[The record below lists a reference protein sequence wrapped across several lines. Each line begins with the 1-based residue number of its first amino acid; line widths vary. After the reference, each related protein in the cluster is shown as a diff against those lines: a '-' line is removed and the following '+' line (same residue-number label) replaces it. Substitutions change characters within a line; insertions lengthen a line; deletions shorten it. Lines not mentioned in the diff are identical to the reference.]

1 MKVSNSTFS
10 KCNGNCPIGRMTY
23 STGLIEVFDCPLIS
37 VNSSSELFGGA
48 LYISG
53 DAKLSVMRCFFKSC
67 QVGASN
73 NSGYGEGGAL
83 NINSTILSSV
93 VDSNFS
99 NCVSGYTGAACYSQ
113 SSKFQGCVFWN
124 GSSQHYGSL
133 CFQPSIEGADLIE
146 CKCLNGNALRHGGAI
161 SFSPRLSTSFF
172 VTNCLFKG
180 NNGGPECG
188 TAYCWGSNYTSEIFW
203 IFCFLEDNYA
213 LDSKN
218 GIKYYGSYMGN
229 VQQSDFVETYS
240 FNIQGSVLFI
250 ERKVF
255 GDKSEWIP
263 SPTQYNETFISAE
276 YGNDEFE
283 MCGHAS
289 RECKTLGHAFEKLG
303 DAFRKSPIF
312 VKRGEYV
319 EKVLNVGTK
328 RIRIIGEPQ
337 SNTVIKM
344 NSAASGNDLF
354 IVDGGLL
361 DITSFTLIPQAS
373 ASSISST
380 VFFVIKGYCSVDQ
393 CIFTNPQTIN
403 GVLNLFSSVVKVID
417 GKMILSECILKDM
430 EFDGS
435 PCLSFSNTADF
446 LFNSSCFLNI
456 IRRNGNGGIVET
468 ELQSSQNLL
477 LNNISFMECQLLNGN
492 GGGVCVTLNSDCI
505 LKIGSLTEVS
515 LASCSVPTDASLK
528 GKGGGLF
535 LKLNP
540 GSENFELN
548 KLVLGNGNKAWKGKS
563 IFLDAES
570 LSAVADYSHFVSCI
584 SLDRSKEEEI
594 MGFNGDHE
602 GYAVPLLFYFQK
614 SFAGPAFVGGT
625 NNLDFDQCGYSGYPC
640 STLEKAVQLRF
651 EGSPREIVV
660 NEGFEWKEVVE
671 MKSYEW
677 RVRTMVKG
685 RNVKVLPA
693 RDATERGM
701 VIVSKR
707 SSITNISFALC
718 SALSET
724 SHTFIVCLSNELEI
738 VDCSVTPLS
747 NSANFSLG
755 YSFIVGI
762 GGRIKIHSFMQNGLS
777 VSDQTALFKIEESC
791 SLECVWCTFGGIKRK
806 NGNGGFLEMRG
817 GGATGGGGGRRM
829 LLIDGCE
836 FGDCCVE
843 EEGCCGGGIYVEL
856 MAEDSFVV
864 NGSSIFEGCKTSTSV
879 TNGGKG
885 GGMIILLNDITGTF
899 LIGDAVKFSKE
910 NPNDA
915 ICGKDIFVQCGD
927 GILLKDKI
935 SSSSFGFF
943 EDSGA
948 QLEVLSHSGSEKG
961 EEELIIPLAVYLCA
975 LPSPVI
981 VDGSSGVDHSHCG
994 FSYFPCYS
1002 MDYCAKERLT
1012 RNINQMKFTA
1022 SSTLCGEVTFS
1033 DFSVIVNSTSDD
1045 VSVAIRDEG
1054 SCILSSLIECSI
1066 DVSIS
1071 KLGFKLPYLMQES
1084 HISFISSTVKLELS
1098 NCSFS
1103 FPTIS
1108 SDTSINFCVIE
1119 VKEGDADLSEITI
1132 CEDITFDASSFI
1144 VVESAHECTIGNG
1157 SFSGMKQ
1164 ENGNG
1169 GCIKIKRCNG
1179 LRGGGIKVSLMSH
1192 SVLSVEKSNF
1202 SACAVPV
1209 SEADEN
1215 GKGLGGGV
1223 FIEVDDNESSMELR
1237 DVQFEFCSAW
1247 KGNNV
1252 FIIGNTLSEIVTS
1265 NSFIFDQSGMEENDL
1280 MGFERSTTKEE
1291 LFIPLELY
1299 FREFGKE
1306 GFVGGEMDEGYD
1318 HSGCGFADYPCQ
1330 TIHFLL
1336 SLRYSENSMCA
1347 NIKLLPSF
1355 VFTDALILESQE
1367 MIFKVEINGTN
1378 IFVNEEGTTVGGGLI
1393 ETREKITFE
1402 GIEFIVPFFFSN
1414 VQRKSLFLCANG
1426 ILTLIDSSLKAAS
1439 GSLAYSFVII
1449 QGGKIVMQNV
1459 QISLIDFGDVAVVE
1473 LSGTGVY
1480 GVFDGVEM
1488 ENIRKD
1494 GTEGLIRI
1502 SDGASLEVFNSKAAG
1517 PQQFSNHGVIE
1528 IDALSSLSV
1537 SSTNFSLLTRNA
1549 GSGAAVCGTIGRGK
1563 KIEVRE
1569 CNISSISCLASE
1581 ARGGSVLA
1589 SLNEGGA
1596 LIFEN
1601 NTVQMCKV
1609 NKTDGLGGG
1618 LHLTFASAEVEYSM
1632 RGNTFKDNDGYLGY
1646 DVYLVCPTPR
1656 LAVDKNK
1663 WVGSVE
1669 EGQDNK
1675 TLWAIDPEFPLGNDT
1690 MMKYLF
1696 GQPDSII
1703 YVNTERGLKEGCG
1716 AEDLPCIELSYGFGK
1731 MVGEKNSL
1739 VVISLCELK
1748 GEINREMEPMT
1759 ISGSGENGSD
1769 VIVNKEGHLVMTVGT
1784 RLSRISID
1792 RIKFLLPE
1800 ESLYDELMKIG
1811 VGTVYFVSCVFGGSA
1826 DSSTQTSMMIVN
1838 GCDGF
1843 VQFDNATVQ
1852 NTKFVNR
1859 KGVAS
1864 MKRGSLAL
1872 IEVKIKN
1879 VSATGNIVKCNEV
1892 MRMEIKSNCSFEN
1905 CSSQDDGGALK
1916 CSLSEGGEMIIADAT
1931 ILKCSTKKNDGKGG
1945 GIFMSVVN
1953 ESTSDYILRNLTFAL
1968 NEASEGKDVF
1978 LNSYDLNLTVTNNRF
1993 VTNLVDETGAVIV
2006 NMKGIDAV
2014 RFNEGIDLLLFLIK
2028 RESNSVEIS
2037 EDGFD
2042 ILGCGEHE
2050 HPCNT
2055 FWRGFENVK
2064 AESPKKKIEVS
2075 GLCVINDS
2083 YDLSRFSVKS
2093 AEEEKPT
2100 ILIFESGVD
2109 GSSGDAILVNKES
2122 LNVEWISFDF
2132 SISFSSKKSDIILT
2146 EGESSILRIWNC
2158 SFKNTERIKLVQ
2170 TVVHSSGGYVE
2181 VKDVKVN
2188 NFESAIAPF
2197 HFSSSCEIAKCTFED
2212 LSSEEE
2218 EAKGGV
2224 IRIELKNEEACIVKD
2239 VQTRKCEC
2247 SKENGKGGWMF
2258 MDCSLSSVEHPFLF
2272 NNVSFLVNNATF
2284 GKNMFIES
2292 FNLNTTVTLE
2302 TFLFAMD
2309 ELKDDGNLLVGS
2321 DDVFEKADLFRFLV
2335 EYLNESI
2342 YVSSKGHDVMRCG
2355 SIEDPCMT
2363 MWKGLKH
2370 IITEGDRREKKIVVI
2385 NRVLFQD
2392 SYDLSG
2398 FALESSE
2405 IDETEGG
2412 DKEDSKS
2419 IVDVTNNAGERSL
2432 VTVRNKQS
2440 FRMKQITL
2448 SIAEGFE
2455 NDEKCVIMN
2464 EDGSLRIEDCVFE
2477 TKGTVENCGD
2487 YSFVIVKQGELVAN
2501 KLELHQGNVKR
2512 SIIQLCTGCGC
2523 SVDAFVVEWTTISD
2537 GCVIFPYQQMAR
2549 THVLSKAI
2557 LFVVSKQV

>member
-37 VNSSSELFGGA
+37 VNSSSEQFGGA

-53 DAKLSVMRCFFKSC
+53 DAKLSVMRCFFNCC

-73 NSGYGEGGAL
+73 NSGIGSGGA
-83 NINSTILSSV
+83 ITVNSTILSSV

-124 GSSQHYGSL
+124 GSSQHYGCIL
-133 CFQPSIEGADLIE
+133 FHCTIKGADLIE
-146 CKCLNGNALRHGGAI
+146 CRFLSSKVLNYGGAM
-161 SFSPRLSTSFF
+161 SHSPRLSTTFF

-180 NNGGPECG
+180 NRAG
-188 TAYCWGSNYTSEIFW
+188 TRSGAVHCWGSEQSPEAFW
-203 IFCFLEDNYA
+203 KFCFLEDNAA
-213 LDSKN
+213 LEYCN
-218 GIKYYGSYMGN
+218 GIDFVFSYSAD
-229 VQQSDFVETYS
+229 VQQRNFIETYS
-240 FNIQGSVLFI
+240 FNVQKPILFI
-250 ERKVF
+250 VRNDT

-289 RECKTLGHAFEKLG
+289 RECKTLGHVFEKLG

-328 RIRIIGEPQ
+328 RIRIIGESQ

-344 NSAASGNDLF
+344 KSAASGNDL
-354 IVDGGLL
+354 
-361 DITSFTLIPQAS
+361 
-373 ASSISST
+373 
-380 VFFVIKGYCSVDQ
+380 
-393 CIFTNPQTIN
+393 
-403 GVLNLFSSVVKVID
+403 
-417 GKMILSECILKDM
+417 
-430 EFDGS
+430 
-435 PCLSFSNTADF
+435 
-446 LFNSSCFLNI
+446 
-456 IRRNGNGGIVET
+456 RNGNGGIVET

-515 LASCSVPTDASLK
+515 LDSCSVQTDASLK

-625 NNLDFDQCGYSGYPC
+625 NNLNFDQCGYSGYPC

-762 GGRIKIHSFMQNGLS
+762 GGRIKIHSFMQNGLF

-806 NGNGGFLEMRG
+806 NGNGGLLEVRG
-817 GGATGGGGGRRM
+817 GEATRGGGRRM
-829 LLIDGCE
+829 LLIDECE

-843 EEGCCGGGIYVEL
+843 EEGCCGGGIYFEL

-885 GGMIILLNDITGTF
+885 GGMIILLNDITGIF

-1045 VSVAIRDEG
+1045 VSVAIRDER

-1169 GCIKIKRCNG
+1169 GCIKIKRCLGSQASICVDNCSISSSCIKGNG
-1179 LRGGGIKVSLMSH
+1179 LRGGGIMVSLMSH

-1209 SEADEN
+1209 FEADEN
-1215 GKGLGGGV
+1215 GKGLGGGA
-1223 FIEVDDNESSMELR
+1223 FIEVDDIESSMELR

-1252 FIIGNTLSEIVTS
+1252 FIFGNTLSEIVTS

-1280 MGFERSTTKEE
+1280 MGFERSTTKED

-1367 MIFKVEINGTN
+1367 MIFKVEINGRN

-1459 QISLIDFGDVAVVE
+1459 QISLIDFGDVVVVE

-1563 KIEVRE
+1563 KIEMRE

-1826 DSSTQTSMMIVN
+1826 DSSTQTSIMIVN

-1852 NTKFVNR
+1852 NTKFVNGN
-1859 KGVAS
+1859 GVAS
-1864 MKRGSLAL
+1864 MKRGSIAL
-1872 IEVKIKN
+1872 IEVKIEN
-1879 VSATGNIVKCNEV
+1879 VSATGNILKCNEV
-1892 MRMEIKSNCSFEN
+1892 MRMEIKSNCGFEN

-2014 RFNEGIDLLLFLIK
+2014 RFNEGIDLLWLLIK
-2028 RESNSVEIS
+2028 RESDSVEIS

-2064 AESPKKKIEVS
+2064 AESPIKKIEVS

-2100 ILIFESGVD
+2100 ILRFESGVD

-2146 EGESSILRIWNC
+2146 EGENSILRIWNC

-2188 NFESAIAPF
+2188 NFESSIAPF
-2197 HFSSSCEIAKCTFED
+2197 HFTSSCEIVKCTFED
-2212 LSSEEE
+2212 MSSEEE

-2370 IITEGDRREKKIVVI
+2370 IIAEGDRREKMIVVI

-2523 SVDAFVVEWTTISD
+2523 SVDAKFERNANGDEQSE
-2537 GCVIFPYQQMAR
+2537 Q
-2549 THVLSKAI
+2549 LSEGRSRFHEIA
-2557 LFVVSKQV
+2557 FSREADNEAM